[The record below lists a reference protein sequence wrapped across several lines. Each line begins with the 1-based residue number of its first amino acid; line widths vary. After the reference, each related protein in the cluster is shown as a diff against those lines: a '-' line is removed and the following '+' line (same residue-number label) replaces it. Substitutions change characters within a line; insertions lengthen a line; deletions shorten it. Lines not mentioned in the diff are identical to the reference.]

1 MVYIE
6 INTKM
11 DLLDSTDKKILRL
24 LQQNARLTN
33 KSLADKLGLSITPIF
48 ERVRKLEKRGFIKKY
63 VAVLDHEKLNR
74 SMIVFLHIKMQAHHN
89 ESIAHLM
96 REIQTMD
103 EVMECYHVTGE
114 TDFLMKVLVPDM
126 RAYEDFILGKLTK
139 ITGIG
144 NINSS
149 IVMRE
154 VKHKTE
160 VFLE

>member
-1 MVYIE
+1 ME
-6 INTKM
+6 
-11 DLLDSTDKKILRL
+11 LLDDTDKKILRL

-33 KSLADKLGLSITPIF
+33 KDLANKLGLSITPVF
-48 ERVRKLEKRGFIKKY
+48 ERVRKLEKRGFIRKY
-63 VAVLDHEKLNR
+63 VAVLDNEKLNR
-74 SMIVFLHIKMQAHHN
+74 GMVVFLHIKMQAHNH
-89 ESIAHLM
+89 ESIARLM
-96 REIQTMD
+96 QEVQQLD

-126 RAYEDFILGKLTK
+126 RAYEDFVLGKLTR
-139 ITGIG
+139 ISGIG

-160 VFLE
+160 VIFN

>member
-1 MVYIE
+1 ME
-6 INTKM
+6 
-11 DLLDSTDKKILRL
+11 LLDDTDKKILRL

-33 KSLADKLGLSITPIF
+33 KDLANRLGLSITPVF
-48 ERVRKLEKRGFIKKY
+48 ERVRKLEKRGFIRKY
-63 VAVLDHEKLNR
+63 VAVLDNEKLNR
-74 SMIVFLHIKMQAHHN
+74 GMVVFLHIKMQAHNH
-89 ESIAHLM
+89 ESIARLM
-96 REIQTMD
+96 QEVQQLD

-126 RAYEDFILGKLTK
+126 RAYEDFVLGKLTR
-139 ITGIG
+139 ISGIG

-160 VFLE
+160 VIFN

>member
-1 MVYIE
+1 
-6 INTKM
+6 
-11 DLLDSTDKKILRL
+11 
-24 LQQNARLTN
+24 
-33 KSLADKLGLSITPIF
+33 
-48 ERVRKLEKRGFIKKY
+48 
-63 VAVLDHEKLNR
+63 
-74 SMIVFLHIKMQAHHN
+74 MQAHNH

-96 REIQTMD
+96 EEAQRLE

-126 RAYEDFILGKLTK
+126 KSYEEFVLGKLTK

-154 VKHKTE
+154 VKHKTDIL
-160 VFLE
+160 FD

>member
-1 MVYIE
+1 
-6 INTKM
+6 M
-11 DLLDSTDKKILRL
+11 DLDDADKKILRL
-24 LQQNARLTN
+24 LQENARLTN
-33 KSLADKLGLSITPIF
+33 KDLAKKLGLSITPIF

-63 VAVLDHEKLNR
+63 VAVLDHEKVNR
-74 SMIVFLHIKMQAHHN
+74 GMTVFLHIKMQSHN
-89 ESIAHLM
+89 HESIERLM
-96 REIQTMD
+96 QEVQSLE

-126 RAYEDFILGKLTK
+126 RAYEDFVLGKLTK
-139 ITGIG
+139 IQGIG

-160 VFLE
+160 VILK

>member
-1 MVYIE
+1 
-6 INTKM
+6 
-11 DLLDSTDKKILRL
+11 
-24 LQQNARLTN
+24 
-33 KSLADKLGLSITPIF
+33 
-48 ERVRKLEKRGFIKKY
+48 
-63 VAVLDHEKLNR
+63 
-74 SMIVFLHIKMQAHHN
+74 
-89 ESIAHLM
+89 M
-96 REIQTMD
+96 REVQDMD

-139 ITGIG
+139 INGIG

-160 VFLE
+160 VLFD